1 MTAGPNPARTRPL
14 GVAIIAVFLVL
25 DGALV
30 LLQLGLDSAMSTR
43 MATLLR
49 ISDLAPAGFLV
60 LAALRVVAALGLW
73 RGSRWAWVLAML
85 LVGIGLL
92 ISLYLYALDDPSYP
106 RLAIDVVMAFYL
118 NQGAVRD
125 YFEERASGE
134 TMATA
139 TVGPRPTPD
148 DRPGAGGP
156 DDDGSAAT

>member
-1 MTAGPNPARTRPL
+1 MTAAPKPQNARPL
-14 GVAIIAVFLVL
+14 GVAVIAVFLVL

-30 LLQLGLDSAMSTR
+30 LLQLGVDSAMSTR
-43 MATLLR
+43 MSTLLR
-49 ISDLAPAGFLV
+49 ISDLAPAGFVV
-60 LAALRVVAALGLW
+60 LAALRLVAAVGLW

-92 ISLYLYALDDPSYP
+92 VSLYLYALDDPSYP

-125 YFEERASGE
+125 YFEDRAGGRPI
-134 TMATA
+134 ATA
-139 TVGPRPTPD
+139 TAAPAPTPD
-148 DRPGAGGP
+148 DRPGARGP